1 MREANL
7 KRLSSIWRQL
17 YDIVEKQANGNS
29 NDSSVCSGGG
39 ALWEGG
45 MDRQNIDDSGQRHF
59 VGY

>member
-1 MREANL
+1 M
-7 KRLSSIWRQL
+7 
-17 YDIVEKQANGNS
+17 EKQANGNS
-29 NDSSVCSGGG
+29 NDSSVCSGGWG